1 MKTNRPKK
9 RPPRLSTRIL
19 LAVIAAALVING
31 YCAWQ
36 ILGKPLQTEQT
47 QTAADVSSEEQ
58 ELLEAQAERDQEIE
72 ESDSVGYAPSGSE
85 LQDWEAGTVHDESS
99 ALDALA
105 ALQYNMNIGNVRGR
119 ISVCGQ
125 GRRSGF
131 GIIIPCSST
140 GRVFRYWAIR
150 WSWTWTAAAR

>member
-58 ELLEAQAERDQEIE
+58 ELLEALGHLLPEERLLFYRKYYYLQSTAQIAAEMGMTERAVEGKLYRLKRRLRKLLGGE
-72 ESDSVGYAPSGSE
+72 
-85 LQDWEAGTVHDESS
+85 QDG
-99 ALDALA
+99 
-105 ALQYNMNIGNVRGR
+105 
-119 ISVCGQ
+119 
-125 GRRSGF
+125 
-131 GIIIPCSST
+131 
-140 GRVFRYWAIR
+140 
-150 WSWTWTAAAR
+150 

>member
-58 ELLEAQAERDQEIE
+58 GLLEAECAQLLRDFFRRLREKRRA
-72 ESDSVGYAPSGSE
+72 VKE
-85 LQDWEAGTVHDESS
+85 LE
-99 ALDALA
+99 L
-105 ALQYNMNIGNVRGR
+105 
-119 ISVCGQ
+119 
-125 GRRSGF
+125 
-131 GIIIPCSST
+131 
-140 GRVFRYWAIR
+140 
-150 WSWTWTAAAR
+150 